1 MCTLIRCN
9 GDCAP
14 AKSSTSFLGELTGVA
29 VVAVA
34 KAVWKLAEL
43 LLVGLIAA
51 TVWTAPRAWRLTV
64 RVTRA
69 GWARWQASRPVTGQ
83 IEPAPPRPA
92 ITDLPDG
99 HVRWSDIQRDLR
111 AKKEAN
117 A

>member
-14 AKSSTSFLGELTGVA
+14 AKSSTSLLGELTGAA

-83 IEPAPPRPA
+83 LEAPARAA

-99 HVRWSDIQRDLR
+99 HVRWSDIQRDLQN
-111 AKKEAN
+111 KEPAN
-117 A
+117 R